1 MFTSL
6 HSCRLYK
13 EWNSI
18 VRSDGQGKKT
28 AVGTK
33 HSCYAGKLNI
43 CIPYTSVGFATTIG
57 RVHSVDNHKVELLMP
72 SFL

>member
-18 VRSDGQGKKT
+18 VRSDGQGKKN

-33 HSCYAGKLNI
+33 HSCYAGKQIIILSN
-43 CIPYTSVGFATTIG
+43 
-57 RVHSVDNHKVELLMP
+57 LLVSLWMLKYL
-72 SFL
+72 SQVIV